1 MTQSKVMLLEKKSGI
16 ARITL
21 NRPSRLNALNPQLI
35 AELASAIPEMGK
47 DPQVRAVVITGAGR
61 AFCSGGDFKGDA
73 ESLAAGR
80 PAQGWHPEDSR
91 NRIRGYTLGVCYALQ
106 SLPVPTIAMVNGVAV
121 GLGFDVALA
130 CDMRVGSENARFM
143 VGWTRRGVVPAG
155 GTLWLLP
162 RIIGLGRALEMI
174 YTARFMEADEAE
186 RVGLLNKKVP
196 ASDLEAETME
206 LARAIANG
214 PTIALRLDKLNTYKG
229 LNMDYATLLEYLAMA
244 QAGIANKTEDFEE
257 ASRAFIEKREP
268 VFRGR

>member
-1 MTQSKVMLLEKKSGI
+1 MQYKTILLEKIQNI
-16 ARITL
+16 AKVTL
-21 NRPSRLNALNPQLI
+21 NRPTRLNALNPQLI
-35 AELASAIPEMGK
+35 GELATAIPELGK
-47 DPQVRAVVITGAGR
+47 DPEVRAVVITGAGR

-73 ESLAAGR
+73 DSLAAGR
-80 PAQGWHPEDSR
+80 PPQGWHPEDAR

-155 GTLWLLP
+155 GTVWLLP
-162 RIIGLGRALEMI
+162 RIIGLGRALEMM

-196 ASDLEAETME
+196 SAELEAETMD
-206 LARAIANG
+206 LAGAIAHG

-229 LNMDYATLLEYLAMA
+229 LTMDYPTLLEYLAIC

-268 VFRGR
+268 VFKGR